1 MRTGECALCGTVGKL
16 HDSHFL
22 PKSVYRLMR
31 ESNNGNNSPVLISH
45 QVSIQSDYQ
54 MKQPL
59 LCSACERRFSL
70 NGERYVVPLL
80 KKGNRFPL
88 LDKLKLAVPLY
99 CTQTNAAFV
108 CQSVGLVDEKIG
120 YFGLS
125 ILWRAAA
132 RTWQM
137 FDRATTS
144 VALGSNHLES
154 LAEVPRWRGRVSGR
168 QHRRYRD
175 SCDRLPVPEFL
186 LRSESCN
193 GQSGY
198 RLQSA
203 DQRIAL
209 PVRGRG
215 PNTAGDFVHR
225 SGTESDLRQ
234 RCQRQIVGVMGRHD
248 GDNCTQRFACHS
260 ARLGLRYFPE
270 PISEPF

>member
-1 MRTGECALCGTVGKL
+1 MRTGQCALCGTVGKL

-31 ESNNGNNSPVLISH
+31 ESNNGNNSPVLMSH
-45 QVSIQSDYQ
+45 RVSIQSDYQ

-59 LCSACERRFSL
+59 LCSACERRFSV
-70 NGERYVVPLL
+70 NGESYVVPLL

-108 CQSVGLVDEKIG
+108 CQSVGLVGEKIG

-144 VALGSNHLES
+144 VVLGSNHLES
-154 LAEVPRWRGRVSGR
+154 LRKYLAGEAAFPGDSIAVIATVATDFLSQNSCFVPSRVTDNPGTVYSLLIRGLHFRLVFGDPAR
-168 QHRRYRD
+168 PAI
-175 SCDRLPVPEFL
+175 SCIGP
-186 LRSESCN
+186 
-193 GQSGY
+193 
-198 RLQSA
+198 
-203 DQRIAL
+203 
-209 PVRGRG
+209 G
-215 PNTAGDFVHR
+215 PNLIFANDASDKSLVSWAGMMETTVPKG
-225 SGTESDLRQ
+225 SLAT
-234 RCQRQIVGVMGRHD
+234 
-248 GDNCTQRFACHS
+248 
-260 ARLGLRYFPE
+260 
-270 PISEPF
+270 PIG